1 MKKLILTN
9 EQLKRCLKEAAENST
24 TLQFATNNPSNTL
37 SNGNTQRQITQAQN
51 TFGGNTNVLLTPPG
65 GTADATINIPTTGNG
80 LTGAIEAVSDNNNE
94 VQKGL
99 SSGKFNVSV
108 DVSECKKYTKAQIQE
123 AKIKKM
129 ISESYRLTKKDMQQI
144 AKKIKNG

>member
-37 SNGNTQRQITQAQN
+37 TNGETQRQITKAKN
-51 TFGGNTNVLLTPPG
+51 TFGGNTNVLLTPTG

-80 LTGAIEAVSDNNNE
+80 VTGAVEALNDNNSE

-99 SSGKFNVSV
+99 NGGDFNVSV

-129 ISESYRLTKKDMQQI
+129 VAESYKLTKKDLEKI
-144 AKKIKNG
+144 ARKRKHG